1 MTTQSA
7 PRPPVQ
13 LLPAST
19 ILLVRDGPK
28 GIEVFMVKRH
38 HQIDF
43 ASGALVFPGGKV
55 TAGDMD
61 PQLAGLADGAN
72 KFSRELLSFAA
83 GGIREAF
90 EESGLLLAR
99 RKGEKS
105 LIDAEAT
112 QALAPYR
119 QQLDKGEITLKDFLE
134 RENLRLAVDLVER
147 YAHWKT
153 PPIMP
158 KRFDTQFFI
167 AAAPEGQ
174 LGRHDGGEAVDS
186 VWTTPDDAI
195 AESERWTIIFPTR
208 MNLLRLKASHKVA
221 DALAA
226 SARRTPYPVE
236 PYVEDTPDGRKVLRI
251 QKEAGYGDVAE
262 PIDRISRA

>member
-1 MTTQSA
+1 MSSPT
-7 PRPPVQ
+7 PKPPVQ

-61 PQLAGLADGAN
+61 PELASYADGAT
-72 KFSRELLSFAA
+72 KFSRELLGFAA
-83 GGIREAF
+83 AGIREAF

-99 RKGEKS
+99 RKGEKA
-105 LIDAEAT
+105 LIDAKAT
-112 QALAPYR
+112 QDLAPYR
-119 QQLDKGEITLKDFLE
+119 PQLDKGEITLKEFLQ
-134 RENLRLAVDLVER
+134 RENLRLAVDAIER

-174 LGRHDGGEAVDS
+174 LGQHDGGEAVDS

-208 MNLLRLKASHKVA
+208 MNLLKLKASHKVA

-226 SARRTPYPVE
+226 AARRTPFPVE
-236 PYVEDTPDGRKVLRI
+236 PYIEDTPDGKKVLRI
-251 QKEAGYGDVAE
+251 QKEAGYGDVFE
-262 PIDRISRA
+262 PIERLSRA